1 MKVREIPLPRSR
13 FLVVKCPKCGNEQI
27 VFDHAATV
35 VRCLTCGTTLAE
47 PRGGKAKILGK
58 VVETLT

>member
-1 MKVREIPLPRSR
+1 MKVREIPMPRSR

-27 VFDHAATV
+27 VFDRAATV
-35 VRCLTCGTTLAE
+35 VRCLVCNAVLAE
-47 PRGGKAKILGK
+47 PRGGKAKILGR

>member
-1 MKVREIPLPRSR
+1 MKVRTIPSPRSR

-27 VFDHAATV
+27 VFDRAATV
-35 VRCLTCGTTLAE
+35 VRCLTCGEILAL
-47 PRGGKAKILGK
+47 PRGGKAQILGQ

>member
-1 MKVREIPLPRSR
+1 MRERSIPMPRSR

-27 VFDHAATV
+27 VFDRAATV
-35 VRCLTCGTTLAE
+35 VRCLKCGEILAT
-47 PRGGKAKILGK
+47 PTGGKARIHGK